1 MTYSVKDDSV
11 RGIKTIDVSDVKVG
25 DELVLDN
32 RFVKVIEDKK
42 MKTYRAELEDD
53 NFVIILADNDCDAM
67 SEYFNL
73 ADKGHDIFNL
83 FELNDDFDVIRTVA

>member
-1 MTYSVKDDSV
+1 MRFFFSPQSGDGEKQNDKNKKAAAPQGEINMKTITLRELQKMGCMTYSVKDDSV

-42 MKTYRAELEDD
+42 NE
-53 NFVIILADNDCDAM
+53 NI
-67 SEYFNL
+67 
-73 ADKGHDIFNL
+73 
-83 FELNDDFDVIRTVA
+83 